1 MICSGMRSPRQFAL
15 LASTLAALIARGN
28 YAMAQSAIGA
38 PGASV
43 DQRATGAGPP
53 QSQTSITSVP
63 ARSASDQTLEIAP
76 RVPPPPPATLPDSEP
91 DSTPTFNDVSA
102 PPDTAKA
109 VSQSTPSANPSRPYL
124 GIGVQTIYSNDR
136 PGGLVS
142 GLEVVSVDRNS
153 PAAIA
158 GLRGRG
164 KMTSVGESGAT
175 VGALMPPLNLFVMPL
190 LKKTGSLGE
199 GGDLIVAIDDRRVAN
214 DFDLQ
219 SELESLKPGDTIYLT
234 IVRSTKDG
242 AQQKLKLPI
251 KLGDASK
258 AVANADEDVDVQP
271 SSSSAVAPPK
281 QP

>member
-1 MICSGMRSPRQFAL
+1 MRSPRQFAL
-15 LASTLAALIARGN
+15 LAITLAALIARGK
-28 YAMAQSAIGA
+28 YAMAQSAIA
-38 PGASV
+38 TPGAS
-43 DQRATGAGPP
+43 GAGPA

-91 DSTPTFNDVSA
+91 DSNPTFNDVSA

-234 IVRSTKDG
+234 IVRPTKDG
-242 AQQKLKLPI
+242 PQQTLKVPI

-258 AVANADEDVDVQP
+258 AVANVDDDGDTQP